1 MDGYRDNGKR
11 DRRRRIIERLRRVIR
26 NTRAIILKERWYR
39 IVQFTVII
47 EPLSNKSPS
56 PPPPPPIT
64 NVKLVK
70 YRVIA
75 VSLSFTNSSSF
86 TWCYYFL
93 SKLHFIFEILLII
106 LCNNSTTLPL
116 SPQAFPLKFIDKW
129 PLEFPFHVSFV
140 FITTFVSLDY
150 SIILIDRS
158 IEPSSFCLI
167 AKN

>member
-1 MDGYRDNGKR
+1 MEYSSDNIKRTLVSYCIVYSDYRATF
-11 DRRRRIIERLRRVIR
+11 EQTL
-26 NTRAIILKERWYR
+26 L
-39 IVQFTVII
+39 
-47 EPLSNKSPS
+47 PS
-56 PPPPPPIT
+56 PPPPIT